1 VFDYV
6 LRGSMVKRSAAA
18 ALAVAATS
26 LAAWTTLALG
36 RGKFWE
42 AKVDALRDAL
52 DIALPRDTFS
62 GARIEAIVPARNE
75 AETIGRAISSLI
87 SQTYSGPFTITLV
100 DDQSDDDTANVARAA
115 IATSPHAE
123 RLSIVRGRALEAGWT
138 GKLSALNAGI
148 AHVLATREKPDYWLF
163 TDADIEHHATNVEE
177 LVAKAQGDDRDLV
190 SLMVRLRCES
200 GWERLL
206 VPAFVYFFA
215 KLYPF
220 AWSNDRA
227 RKTAA
232 AAGGCILL
240 RASALDA
247 IGGLDAISDRLIDDC
262 ALAGAVKAQG
272 GSLWL
277 EMSTRTQSIREYG
290 TLESFWHMVKRSA
303 FTQLD
308 HSYLAT
314 AGATLG
320 MALLYLA
327 PPVLTIVGTVRR
339 DAKLG
344 IVAGSA
350 WLVLCTLYRPTLRA
364 YGRPSAEAIA
374 LPIAASLYM
383 AMTIDSALA
392 HARGRGGV
400 WKGRP
405 SPETTRVTSRE
416 PM

>member
-1 VFDYV
+1 VRV
-6 LRGSMVKRSAAA
+6 VKRSEAVPLAIAAA
-18 ALAVAATS
+18 SLLAWVTLAV
-26 LAAWTTLALG
+26 G

-42 AKVDALRDAL
+42 AKVDTLSAASND
-52 DIALPRDTFS
+52 

-75 AETIGRAISSLI
+75 EETIGRAIASLV
-87 SQTYSGPFTITLV
+87 SQTYTGPFAITLV
-100 DDQSDDDTANVARAA
+100 DDQSDDDTASVAGAA
-115 IATSPHAE
+115 VASLPHPE
-123 RLSIVRGRALEAGWT
+123 RLTIVSGRALAAGWT
-138 GKLSALNAGI
+138 GKLNALDAGI
-148 AHVLATREKPDYWLF
+148 AHVLATRGKPDYWLF
-163 TDADIEHHATNVEE
+163 TDADIEHHATNLAE
-177 LVAKAQGDDRDLV
+177 LVAKAQSDDRDLV

-220 AWSNDRA
+220 AWSNDRTRA
-227 RKTAA
+227 TAA

-247 IGGLDAISDRLIDDC
+247 IGGLEAIADRLIDDC
-262 ALAGAVKAQG
+262 ALAGAVKSRG
-272 GSLWL
+272 GVLWL
-277 EMSTRTQSIREYG
+277 EMSTRTQSIRPYG
-290 TLESFWHMVKRSA
+290 TLDSFWQMVKRSA

-308 HSYLAT
+308 HSYVAT
-314 AGATLG
+314 VGATLV

-327 PPVLTIVGTVRR
+327 PPALTVVGVVRR
-339 DAKLG
+339 EAKLA
-344 IVAGSA
+344 IVASAA
-350 WLVLCTLYRPTLRA
+350 WLLLSALYRPTLRA
-364 YGRPSAEAIA
+364 YARPSAEAIA

-405 SPETTRVTSRE
+405 SPTS
-416 PM
+416 PVPTLPVPA